1 MKFYDCHG
9 NYVSRYVLILFY
21 VFFTYFCEVSLLVEF
36 NQFRN
41 ERNIYSSL
49 HFTYS
54 IASYKNV
61 SNKFLRWFFIFFI
74 FFEGW
79 KILSC
84 TKYTYILVTL
94 CFWTWIETNV
104 SSATD
109 VSKKT
114 VPFHIDQLHP
124 EDLKLCGKCEKFA
137 LHHPFECS

>member
-1 MKFYDCHG
+1 MLKFYDCLV

-41 ERNIYSSL
+41 ERNIYSLL

-61 SNKFLRWFFIFFI
+61 SNKFLRWFFIFF
-74 FFEGW
+74 EGW
-79 KILSC
+79 KILSR